1 MSFRNLSWQ
10 DRINYLYNNS
20 DLDESSLE
28 ILKHYGDDDYSLINE
43 NYVTNYQLPEGI
55 AVNIKINNK
64 EYFIPMVTEEP
75 SVIAALSYAGKMAI
89 NGTQAFIDDNLVRG
103 QIVYSLQANLNFD
116 DVKNYIKNNE
126 TELLN
131 KANEA
136 YPTILNHHG
145 GAKKLI
151 VRNIDNTFI
160 SIDLFVDTGDAMG
173 ANIVNT
179 MLEGLAK
186 YLNKKFSL
194 TSLIDILTN
203 DGTSH
208 LVTVTANIPVEN
220 LSKSFNFD
228 EGLRIAKIIENLSS
242 LAQLD
247 VSRAVTHNKGIMNGV
262 DALVVATGNDWRA
275 VEAGAHAYACNDGKY
290 KGLSIWQVKDNNL
303 FGKLTLP
310 LHLGIVGGSI
320 KSLPIAK
327 VNNNLLSI
335 QTSRELNE
343 IVASVGLL
351 QNLAALRALGTEG
364 IQKGHMHLQYR
375 NYALSVG
382 AKLDEV
388 QRVVDELSICKH
400 ASVTEAK
407 KILQKMHNKKA

>member
-1 MSFRNLSWQ
+1 M
-10 DRINYLYNNS
+10 
-20 DLDESSLE
+20 
-28 ILKHYGDDDYSLINE
+28 
-43 NYVTNYQLPEGI
+43 
-55 AVNIKINNK
+55 
-64 EYFIPMVTEEP
+64 
-75 SVIAALSYAGKMAI
+75 
-89 NGTQAFIDDNLVRG
+89 
-103 QIVYSLQANLNFD
+103 
-116 DVKNYIKNNE
+116 
-126 TELLN
+126 
-131 KANEA
+131 
-136 YPTILNHHG
+136 
-145 GAKKLI
+145 I

-208 LVTVTANIPVEN
+208 LVTVTVNIPVEN

-375 NYALSVG
+375 NYALSAG